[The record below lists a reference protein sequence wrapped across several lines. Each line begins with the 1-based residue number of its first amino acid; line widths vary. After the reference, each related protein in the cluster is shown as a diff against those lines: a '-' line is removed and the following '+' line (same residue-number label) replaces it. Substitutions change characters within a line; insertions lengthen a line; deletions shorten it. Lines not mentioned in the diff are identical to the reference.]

1 MVNFGFSEQERAIRQ
16 TAREFAENEIAPVAR
31 HHEETGEWP
40 EEVWEKA
47 VDTGLVGGTIP
58 EEYGGAGLSQVETCL
73 FMEEI
78 CRVDAGMLA
87 AIGTGFGT
95 RMIREYGT
103 DEQKEWI
110 LRGVA
115 EGELIGALGNTEP
128 NHGSNAAGIE
138 TTAEKDTVERSST
151 SPAVPEAQQD
161 GDEYVINGVKT
172 FITHGTI
179 ADYVLTMCRTGGEGH
194 SGISAIIVETDRDGF
209 EVESEIHKLGWNASE
224 TAQLR
229 YDDVRV
235 PEENLVGYEDA
246 GFYQLM
252 EFFEEERVGIAAQ
265 ALGIA
270 QGCLEET
277 VEYVKER
284 EQFDRELREF
294 QAVQH
299 KVADMGMKVELARR
313 LVYDAAQRVDD
324 GEKPTKL
331 ASMAKLYASEIA
343 EEVASD
349 AIQLH
354 GGNGYTTD
362 YPVER
367 HYRHTKIYQ
376 IGEGASEIQ
385 RNIIAKELLDL

>member
-1 MVNFGFSEQERAIRQ
+1 MVDFTFSEEERAVRR
-16 TAREFAENEIAPVAR
+16 TAREFAEQEIAPVAR

-40 EEVWEKA
+40 HEVWEKA

-87 AIGTGFGT
+87 AIGTEFGT

-115 EGELIGALGNTEP
+115 EGELVGALGNTEP
-128 NHGSNAAGIE
+128 EHGSDAAAIE
-138 TTAEKDTVERSST
+138 TTARKE
-151 SPAVPEAQQD
+151 
-161 GDEYVINGVKT
+161 GDEYVVDGVKT
-172 FITHGTI
+172 FVTHGTI
-179 ADYVLTMCRTGGEGH
+179 ADYVLTMCRTGEAGH
-194 SGISAIIVETDRDGF
+194 GGISAIIVETDRDGF
-209 EVESEIHKLGWNASE
+209 EVEREIEKLGWNASE

-229 YDDVRV
+229 YDGVRV
-235 PEENLVGYEDA
+235 PEENLVGHEDA

-252 EFFEEERVGIAAQ
+252 EFFEAERVGIAAQ

-270 QGCLEET
+270 QGCLDET
-277 VEYVKER
+277 VEYVGER

-299 KVADMGMKVELARR
+299 TVADMATKVELARR
-313 LVYDAAQRVDD
+313 LVYDAAARVDAV
-324 GEKPTKL
+324 EKPTKL

-349 AIQLH
+349 AVQLH
-354 GGNGYTTD
+354 GGNGYTRE

-385 RNIIAKELLDL
+385 RNIIAKEVLDL

>member
-1 MVNFGFSEQERAIRQ
+1 MVDFSFSEQERAVRR
-16 TAREFAENEIAPVAR
+16 TAREFAEEEIAPVAR

-40 EEVWEKA
+40 REVWEKA
-47 VDTGLVGGTIP
+47 VETGLVGGTIP

-87 AIGTGFGT
+87 AIGTEFGT

-115 EGELIGALGNTEP
+115 EGELVGALGNTEP
-128 NHGSNAAGIE
+128 EHGSDAASIE
-138 TTAEKDTVERSST
+138 TTAEKE
-151 SPAVPEAQQD
+151 
-161 GDEYVINGVKT
+161 GDEYVIDGVKT

-179 ADYVLTMCRTGGEGH
+179 ADYVLTMCRTGEAGH
-194 SGISAIIVETDRDGF
+194 GGISAIIVETDRDGF
-209 EVESEIHKLGWNASE
+209 EVEREIEKLGWNASE

-229 YDDVRV
+229 YDGVRV

-270 QGCLEET
+270 RGCLDET
-277 VEYVKER
+277 VEYVGER

-299 KVADMGMKVELARR
+299 KVANMATKVELARR
-313 LVYDAAQRVDD
+313 LVYDAAARVDR
-324 GEKPTKL
+324 EENPTKL

-349 AIQLH
+349 AVQLH
-354 GGNGYTTD
+354 GGNGYTRE

-385 RNIIAKELLDL
+385 RNIIAKEVLDL

>member
-1 MVNFGFSEQERAIRQ
+1 MVDFGFSETERAVQQ
-16 TAREFAENEIAPVAR
+16 TAREFAEREIAPVAR

-40 EEVWEKA
+40 REVWEKA
-47 VDTGLVGGTIP
+47 VETGLVGGTIP

-87 AIGTGFGT
+87 AIGTEFGT
-95 RMIREYGT
+95 RMIREYGS
-103 DEQKEWI
+103 DEQKERI

-128 NHGSNAAGIE
+128 NHGSDAAGIE
-138 TTAEKDTVERSST
+138 TTARKE
-151 SPAVPEAQQD
+151 
-161 GDEYVINGVKT
+161 GDQYVVDGVKT

-179 ADYVLTMCRTGGEGH
+179 ADYVLTMCRTGDEGH
-194 SGISAIIVETDRDGF
+194 GGISAIIVETDRDGF

-229 YDDVRV
+229 YDGVQV

-277 VEYVKER
+277 VEYVSQR
-284 EQFDRELREF
+284 EQFDRELRQF

-299 KVADMGMKVELARR
+299 KVADMATKVELARR